1 MHMPRPPESQQDSS
15 KMTEVLKAMSN
26 TKRLQIL
33 NELIQNEELSVSQ
46 LELLV
51 SNLSQSALSQ
61 HLGRLR
67 RAKIVNTR
75 RSSQTIF
82 YSLVDNDVKIILR
95 LLSSLY
101 SEDPIIHQHH

>member
-1 MHMPRPPESQQDSS
+1 MSRPIESQQDSS
-15 KMTEVLKAMSN
+15 KMTEILKAMSN
-26 TKRLQIL
+26 TNRLQIL
-33 NELIQNEELSVSQ
+33 HELVQNEELSVSQ

-82 YSLVDNDVKIILR
+82 YSLVDEDVKMILR

-101 SEDPIIHQHH
+101 SEDPIIHQTH